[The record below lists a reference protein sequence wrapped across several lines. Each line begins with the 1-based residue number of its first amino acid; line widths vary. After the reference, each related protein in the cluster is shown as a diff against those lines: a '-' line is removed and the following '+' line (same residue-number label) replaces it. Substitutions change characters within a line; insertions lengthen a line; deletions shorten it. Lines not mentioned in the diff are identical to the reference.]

1 MHEFSLLAGTAP
13 LPLPYDAERA
23 EEGVRAFA
31 QRAAALGPRTKVFA
45 DSLAADARGLALL
58 GAVFGNSPFL
68 TSTLLA
74 EVGFAESVLAA
85 GPDAALATV
94 IADISGRDGAA
105 SSRDE
110 LMRAL
115 RVARRRAALAIGL
128 ADIAG
133 LWPVPRVTQALS
145 RFADTV
151 VGAAVGFLSMKPRRA
166 ATSPPLMVAKAV
178 TSA

>member
-94 IADISGRDGAA
+94 VADISGRDGAA

-110 LMRAL
+110 LISPLIKSAPSDSL
-115 RVARRRAALAIGL
+115 
-128 ADIAG
+128 
-133 LWPVPRVTQALS
+133 VP
-145 RFADTV
+145 
-151 VGAAVGFLSMKPRRA
+151 
-166 ATSPPLMVAKAV
+166 
-178 TSA
+178 